1 MINYRG
7 IIFALTAFLLTGCQD
22 SKSISVATFESADIA
37 NKVLVLL
44 SRTKINAELVFTKN
58 GYSVHVETSQ
68 VMQARTL
75 LSKYNF
81 YFEVEDLND
90 LLESKFASLSKLET
104 IKGNLLEGREIYN
117 KLNVIPDVLRSN
129 VMVSGA
135 ENKRVSVLL
144 ISLNEIDYVTK
155 NSIEKFL
162 KGIISEKDTL
172 TVEYLVQT
180 IADE

>member
-22 SKSISVATFESADIA
+22 SKSISVATFESADVA

-44 SRTKINAELVFTKN
+44 SRNKINAELVVTKN
-58 GYSVHVETSQ
+58 GYSVHVETSL

-135 ENKRVSVLL
+135 EIKRVSVLL
-144 ISLNEIDYVTK
+144 ISLNEIDSITK

-162 KGIISEKDTL
+162 KGIVSEKDTL

-180 IADE
+180 SADE